1 MLGVC
6 LSRDAAIMRPSLRIP
21 PLLILSLLAFAAHAA
36 PGVGDPAPDWTL
48 QGSDGAEHRL
58 ADLRGTHV
66 VLAFFPKAFTG
77 GCTIECKS
85 LRDAGREIR
94 AFDVRYFMAST
105 DEPADNRAFAEQNDA
120 DFPVLSDPDG
130 TVSAAY
136 GVLTPG
142 GMARRWTFYIDPQGV
157 LRRIDRDVNPRTA
170 GEALVR
176 TLEDLDVPP
185 AAADPA

>member
-1 MLGVC
+1 MQPRLRFALLLVLPLLALGV
-6 LSRDAAIMRPSLRIP
+6 R
-21 PLLILSLLAFAAHAA
+21 AA

-48 QGSDGAEHRL
+48 QGSDGTEYRL
-58 ADLRGTHV
+58 ADLRGRHV

-85 LRDAGREIR
+85 LRDADREIR
-94 AFDVRYFMAST
+94 AYDVVYFMAST
-105 DEPADNRAFAEQNDA
+105 DDSADNRAFAEQNDA
-120 DFPVLSDPDG
+120 GFPILSDPDG

-142 GMARRWTFYIDPQGV
+142 GMARRWTFYIDPEGMI
-157 LRRIDRDVNPRTA
+157 RRIDRDVNPRTA

-185 AAADPA
+185 ADPAGT